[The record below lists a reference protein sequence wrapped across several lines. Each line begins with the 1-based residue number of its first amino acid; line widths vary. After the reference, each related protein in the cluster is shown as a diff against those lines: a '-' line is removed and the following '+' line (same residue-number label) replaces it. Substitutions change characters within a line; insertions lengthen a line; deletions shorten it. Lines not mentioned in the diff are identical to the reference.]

1 MTFIKKIGNYFIEA
15 IAEMKKVTWPTKKV
29 TKNYS
34 LIVIGLSIGVAVF
47 FGVFDYLFNII
58 LGWII

>member
-1 MTFIKKIGNYFIEA
+1 MTFLKKIQNYFIEA
-15 IAEMKKVTWPTKKV
+15 IAEMRKVTWPTKKV